1 MNDYNIDNLNNKIL
15 FDELINEI
23 DEIEFHNDVD
33 SAFKVLHNL
42 EKAVKDDKKK
52 AKLNFRN
59 EYELIILKLK
69 FILFVSLSD
78 YEILELFGKYFSIG
92 IKMAYLDVLEK
103 LKLKI
108 SFMPILDR
116 DSYKKHIANII
127 LDNNEEIT
135 DESIII
141 DNKKA
146 RPTISNWLKDYNKYL
161 GTGLKSNLE
170 QGNYFINNKNFSQL
184 EELEKLEIK
193 ELFNI
198 YEYLKK
204 SSNNLDGN
212 EDNAVV
218 RDIDGKIYILQ
229 NNKFIDVEKETT
241 GQTRRITGPPKTEEE
256 KKIDELRRD
265 EEQFSEGGLERLAIE
280 EEIDNKKKL
289 ESLKIE
295 ANKYTAGSLERMAV
309 EEEIQRFN

>member
-1 MNDYNIDNLNNKIL
+1 MNDYSIDNLNNKIL

-23 DEIEFHNDVD
+23 DKIEFHNDVN
-33 SAFKVLHNL
+33 SAFNVLHGI
-42 EKAVKDDKKK
+42 EKTIKDNKKSAELK
-52 AKLNFRN
+52 FRD
-59 EYELIILKLK
+59 EYKLIILKLK

-78 YEILELFGKYFSIG
+78 HEILELFDKYFSIG
-92 IKMAYLDVLEK
+92 IKMAYIDILEK

-116 DSYKKHIANII
+116 DSYKRHIVNII

-135 DESIII
+135 DKSIII

-146 RPTISNWLKDYNKYL
+146 RPTISNWFRDYNKYL
-161 GTGLKSNLE
+161 GTGLKSNLD
-170 QGNYFINNKNFSQL
+170 QGNYFINNKNFNQL
-184 EELEKLEIK
+184 EKLEKLEIK
-193 ELFNI
+193 ELFGI
-198 YEYLKK
+198 YEYLKR

-212 EDNAVV
+212 EDDMTINDV
-218 RDIDGKIYILQ
+218 DGKIYILQ
-229 NNKFIDVEKETT
+229 NNKFVDVEKETT

-256 KKIDELRRD
+256 KKIDELRRE

-295 ANKYTAGSLERMAV
+295 ANKYIEGSLERMAV
-309 EEEIQRFN
+309 EEEIRRFD